1 MREIKTRTI
10 KFRAWDSAD
19 KMMYCNI
26 HDGIRF
32 DDGSCYSFDKFLR
45 NSVGDP
51 DMDDYHKWSV
61 MQYTGLKDSRGVE
74 IYEGDFV
81 SHWHEEMFFQDNVVG
96 LVVWQPDEACFEFE
110 YSSTSQ
116 PFSNVDFNYIEPQ
129 IIGNI
134 YENPELVDE

>member
-1 MREIKTRTI
+1 MRDI
-10 KFRAWDSAD
+10 KFRAWDGLR
-19 KMMYCNI
+19 MTCC
-26 HDGIRF
+26 GITF
-32 DDGSCYSFDKFLR
+32 
-45 NSVGDP
+45 NNTT
-51 DMDDYHKWSV
+51 WSIQNV
-61 MQYTGLKDSRGVE
+61 NGEPIMQYTGLKDKNGVE

-81 SHWHEEMFFQDNVVG
+81 SHWHEEMFFQGNVVG
-96 LVVWQPDEACFEFE
+96 LVVWQPDTACFEFE